1 MNPTTCLIAAIC
13 AVALVGCSSG
23 GSRSS
28 AVNPTIAPAVMF
40 ATGPI
45 YSACQQAGR
54 KQASRARCGCVQA
67 VADRSLN
74 TDDQRRG
81 AAFFDDPH
89 QAQVVRQSE
98 RSADERFWQ
107 KWKAYGADAA
117 RMCT

>member
-1 MNPTTCLIAAIC
+1 MKVSTILVASLAL
-13 AVALVGCSSG
+13 VALTACGGTRYSS
-23 GSRSS
+23 SN
-28 AVNPTIAPAVMF
+28 AVRGTTPAVLF

-45 YSACQQAGR
+45 YSACQKAGR

-89 QAQVVRQSE
+89 QAQVVRQSD
-98 RSADERFWQ
+98 RGADERFWQ